1 LQIADVYYELCR
13 IHQSWHKYEQAIEY
27 LQQSLNI
34 YQQLGKDE
42 NIARIYRRIAH
53 NQSLL
58 AKDNPDKSVALD
70 LFIQAEQNLH
80 QAIQLNTAGDYKK
93 NLAYDYIGLGLLWSE
108 LIRILPS
115 DDPSLPEKIT
125 QFEEYYNTGLTYLT
139 ELGKI
144 VSRAD
149 KALNIART
157 YLEVNTLEN
166 LDLAEEIAHESLQVF
181 LEYNRRKLE
190 ASAYKLLGEIYRK
203 RAQRNQPD
211 AEKNAAQFLTE
222 SLQIYRELDL
232 NEKATEVEQLLHPNA
247 DNS

>member
-1 LQIADVYYELCR
+1 MQIADVYYELCR
-13 IHQSWHKYEQAIEY
+13 IYQSWHKYEQALSY
-27 LQQSLNI
+27 YQQSLNI

-53 NQSLL
+53 NQGLL

-70 LFIQAEQNLH
+70 SFTQVEQNLR
-80 QAIQLNTAGDYKK
+80 QAIQLDTAGDYKN
-93 NLAYDYIGLGLLWSE
+93 NLAYDYIGLGLLGSE
-108 LIRILPS
+108 CIRLLPS
-115 DDPSLPEKIT
+115 GDPSLPEKIT
-125 QFEEYYNTGLTYLT
+125 QFEEYYNMGLTYLS
-139 ELGKI
+139 ELGQT
-144 VSRAD
+144 VNRAD
-149 KALNIART
+149 EALDIARA

-181 LEYNRRKLE
+181 QEYNRRKLK

-222 SLQIYRELDL
+222 SLRIYRELDL
-232 NEKATEVEQLLHPNA
+232 SEKTTEVEQLLHPNA